1 MTNAEWSVLRDAL
14 LESYDDLMRRL
25 TRRLRS
31 SDLAHDALQDTYL
44 RIERGGRLGPVDHPR
59 SYLLRIA
66 VNFAYARQ
74 RADRRLLTAAEID
87 VALQVIDEKPDPA
100 QAAELKSELAAL
112 DRALEKLP
120 KRRRAIFLAAW
131 QDGLSPPEIAKR
143 FGISTRTVYVDLK
156 LAQEFCSDILD
167 ISGKK

>member
-1 MTNAEWSVLRDAL
+1 MTNTEWSVLRDAL

-44 RIERGGRLGPVDHPR
+44 RIERGGHLVPVDHPR
-59 SYLLRIA
+59 SYLMRIA
-66 VNFAYARQ
+66 VNFARARQ

-87 VALQVIDEKPDPA
+87 VALQVIDEKPNPA
-100 QAAELKSELAAL
+100 QAAELTSELAAL

-120 KRRRAIFLAAW
+120 KRRRAIFLA
-131 QDGLSPPEIAKR
+131 
-143 FGISTRTVYVDLK
+143 
-156 LAQEFCSDILD
+156 
-167 ISGKK
+167 